1 MIPLD
6 EEQQALLEL
15 VRDIAAKEI
24 APRAAPDEEAA
35 AFPRD
40 LLDLLGRL
48 DLMGL
53 PFDPDLGGGGQ
64 PGPVYL
70 SVVEELAKAFL
81 AVGLGL
87 SVHTL
92 STWAVATYGSEQ
104 LRAEVVPRM
113 TAGEWLGAY
122 ALSEPG
128 SGSDAAGLVTRARR
142 DGDHYVVDGTKAWV
156 THGGHADAYVL
167 IARTGEHKTRGISAL
182 LVPGRLDGLSFGAPE
197 KKMGMRSSPTAQL
210 VFEGARVPAANLLA
224 AEGEGFK
231 IALSALDGGRLGIA
245 ACATG
250 VGQAAVDQAVAYAR
264 ERRQFGQPIGSFQ
277 GVAFL
282 LADMATAVEARP
294 RPLAVRGAAPARR
307 GAVLPPGRDGQAGRH
322 RCRDEGHHRRDPDLR
337 WLRLHPGVPRR
348 APLPRG
354 QGPADRRGHQPGPAA
369 RDLPRLA
376 RMSGFQRARARRA
389 GNA

>member
-282 LADMATAVEARP
+282 LADMATAVEA
-294 RPLAVRGAAPARR
+294 
-307 GAVLPPGRDGQAGRH
+307 
-322 RCRDEGHHRRDPDLR
+322 
-337 WLRLHPGVPRR
+337 
-348 APLPRG
+348 
-354 QGPADRRGHQPGPAA
+354 
-369 RDLPRLA
+369 
-376 RMSGFQRARARRA
+376 ARALWQSAALRRHA
-389 GNA
+389 GEPFSRQAAMAKLAATDAAMKVTTDAIQIFGGYGYTREYPVERLFREAKVLQIVEGTNQVQRLVISRALLA